1 MTRGYIAA
9 IRMQLLENA
18 MYAVTGITGQ
28 VGGAVA
34 NSLLEMGK
42 KVRAVVRN
50 PERARDWAAKG
61 CEIVQAD
68 FADSQ
73 TLAGAFTGVEGVF
86 ILIPPMFDPSPG
98 FPEVRAV
105 IATLRAALEGARPA
119 KIVCLSTIGAQATQ
133 PNLLNQLG
141 LVEQGLSALPFPIAF
156 LRAAWFMENSRWD
169 VASAREGAM
178 PSFLQPIE
186 KAVPMIATADI
197 GRLAAKLL
205 QEDWTGRRI
214 VELESRHRVTPIEM
228 AAAFAR
234 ILGREVRTEVVARET
249 WHDLF
254 AGQGMKNPTP
264 RIQMLDGFNE
274 SWIAFERDGT
284 EYVLGETPFET
295 VAAELVRCAG

>member
-1 MTRGYIAA
+1 
-9 IRMQLLENA
+9 

-28 VGGAVA
+28 VGSATA
-34 NSLLEMGK
+34 NSLLEMDQ

-50 PERARDWAAKG
+50 PDRAGDWAAKG

-68 FADSQ
+68 FSDSAA
-73 TLAGAFTGVEGVF
+73 LARAFTGVDGVF

-105 IATLRAALEGARPA
+105 IRTLQAALEAARPP

-141 LVEQGLSALPFPIAF
+141 LVEAGLSALPTPIAF

-169 VASAREGAM
+169 VASAREGIM
-178 PSFLQPIE
+178 PSFLQPID
-186 KAVPMIATADI
+186 KPAPMIATADI
-197 GRLAAKLL
+197 GRLAARLL
-205 QEDWTGRRI
+205 QENWTSRRF
-214 VELESRHRVTPIEM
+214 VELESRHRITPIEM
-228 AAAFAR
+228 ANAFGR
-234 ILGREVRTEVVARET
+234 ILDREVRTEVVARET

-274 SWIAFERDGT
+274 GWIAFERQGT

-295 VAAELVRCAG
+295 VAAELVNRAS

>member
-1 MTRGYIAA
+1 MP
-9 IRMQLLENA
+9 MESA

-28 VGGAVA
+28 VGSATA
-34 NSLLEMGK
+34 NSLLEMGQR
-42 KVRAVVRN
+42 VRAVVRN
-50 PERARDWAAKG
+50 PERARDWADKG
-61 CEIVQAD
+61 CEIAQAD
-68 FADSQ
+68 FADSEA
-73 TLAGAFTGVEGVF
+73 LVRAFSGVDGVF

-105 IATLRAALEGARPA
+105 IATLRTALETARPP

-141 LVEQGLSALPFPIAF
+141 LVEQGLSTLSFPIAF

-169 VASAREGAM
+169 VASAREGTM

-186 KAVPMIATADI
+186 KAVPMIATTDI

-205 QEDWTGRRI
+205 QESWTGRRI

-228 AAAFAR
+228 AAAFTT
-234 ILGREVRTEVVARET
+234 ILGREVHTEVVARET

-254 AGQGMKNPTP
+254 AAQGMKNPTP

-274 SWIAFERDGT
+274 GWIAFERDGT
-284 EYVLGETPFET
+284 EHVLGETPFEM
-295 VAAELVRCAG
+295 VAAELVRHAG

>member
-1 MTRGYIAA
+1 
-9 IRMQLLENA
+9 

-28 VGGAVA
+28 VGSATA
-34 NSLLEMGK
+34 NSLLEMGQT
-42 KVRAVVRN
+42 VRAVVRN

-61 CEIVQAD
+61 CEIAEAD

-73 TLAGAFTGVEGVF
+73 ALARAFAGVGGVF

-98 FPEVRAV
+98 FPEVRAM
-105 IATLRAALEGARPA
+105 IGTLRITLEAARPP

-133 PNLLNQLG
+133 TNLLNQLG
-141 LVEQGLSALPFPIAF
+141 LVEQGLAALPFPIAF

-169 VASAREGAM
+169 VAAARAGTM

-205 QEDWTGRRI
+205 QESWSGRRI

-234 ILGREVRTEVVARET
+234 ILGREVRTEVVVRKT

-254 AGQGMKNPTP
+254 VTQGMKNPTP

-274 SWIAFERDGT
+274 GWITFERDGT
-284 EYVLGETPFET
+284 EHVLGETPFET
-295 VAAELVRCAG
+295 VAAELVRRAG

>member
-1 MTRGYIAA
+1 M
-9 IRMQLLENA
+9 LESA

-28 VGGAVA
+28 VGSATA
-34 NSLLEMGK
+34 NSLLDMGQT
-42 KVRAVVRN
+42 VRAVVRN
-50 PERARDWAAKG
+50 SERAKDWAAKG
-61 CEIVQAD
+61 CEIAKAD

-73 TLAGAFTGVEGVF
+73 ALARAFAGVDGVF
-86 ILIPPMFDPSPG
+86 ILIPSMFDPSPG

-105 IATLRAALEGARPA
+105 ISTLQAALEIARPP

-169 VASAREGAM
+169 VASARAGTM

-186 KAVPMIATADI
+186 KAVPVIATVDI

-205 QEDWTGRRI
+205 QGDWSGRRI
-214 VELESRHRVTPIEM
+214 VELESRHRVAPIDM

-234 ILGREVRTEVVARET
+234 ILGREVRTEIVARET

-274 SWIAFERDGT
+274 GWIKFERNGT
-284 EYVLGETPFET
+284 EYALGDTPFET
-295 VAAELVRCAG
+295 AAAELVKHQAKA

>member
-1 MTRGYIAA
+1 MARRYTAA
-9 IRMQLLENA
+9 IPMQLLENA
-18 MYAVTGITGQ
+18 MYAVTGVTGQ
-28 VGGAVA
+28 VGSAVA
-34 NSLLEMGK
+34 NSLLDMGQT
-42 KVRAVVRN
+42 VRTVVRN
-50 PERARDWAAKG
+50 PERASDWADKG
-61 CEIVQAD
+61 CELAQAN
-68 FADSQ
+68 FADRQ
-73 TLAGAFTGVEGVF
+73 ALTRAFTDVDGVF

-98 FPEVRAV
+98 FREVRA
-105 IATLRAALEGARPA
+105 IIDTLHAALEAARPP
-119 KIVCLSTIGAQATQ
+119 KIVCLSTIGAQATR

-169 VASAREGAM
+169 VASARAGTM

-228 AAAFAR
+228 AAAFTK
-234 ILGREVRTEVVARET
+234 ILGREVRTEIVTRET

-254 AGQGMKNPTP
+254 VGQGMKNPTP

-274 SWIAFERDGT
+274 GWIAFERDGT
-284 EYVLGETPFET
+284 EHVLGETPFET

>member
-1 MTRGYIAA
+1 
-9 IRMQLLENA
+9 
-18 MYAVTGITGQ
+18 MYAVTGVTGQ
-28 VGGAVA
+28 VGSAVA
-34 NSLLEMGK
+34 NSLLEMGQT
-42 KVRAVVRN
+42 VRTVVRN
-50 PERARDWAAKG
+50 PERASDWAAKG
-61 CEIVQAD
+61 CELAQAD
-68 FADSQ
+68 FADSKA
-73 TLAGAFTGVEGVF
+73 LVRAFTGVDGVF

-98 FPEVRAV
+98 FPEVRA
-105 IATLRAALEGARPA
+105 IIGTLQAALEAAQPP

-169 VASAREGAM
+169 VASARAGTM

-186 KAVPMIATADI
+186 KAVPVIATADI
-197 GRLAAKLL
+197 GTLAAKLL

-254 AGQGMKNPTP
+254 VGQGMKNPTP

-274 SWIAFERDGT
+274 GWIKFERDGT
-284 EYVLGETPFET
+284 EHVLGETPFET

>member
-1 MTRGYIAA
+1 M
-9 IRMQLLENA
+9 LESA

-28 VGGAVA
+28 VGGAA
-34 NSLLEMGK
+34 ATSLLEMGQ

-50 PERARDWAAKG
+50 PDRARDWADKG
-61 CEIVQAD
+61 CEIAQAD
-68 FADSQ
+68 FADGEA
-73 TLAGAFTGVEGVF
+73 LVRAFTGVDGVF

-105 IATLRAALEGARPA
+105 IATLQAALEVAKPP

-141 LVEQGLSALPFPIAF
+141 LVEQGLSTLPFPIAF

-169 VASAREGAM
+169 VASTRAGTM

-186 KAVPMIATADI
+186 RTVPMIATADI

-214 VELESRHRVTPIEM
+214 VELESRHPMTPIEM
-228 AAAFAR
+228 AAAFAK
-234 ILGREVRTEVVARET
+234 ILGHEVRPEIVARET

-254 AGQGMKNPTP
+254 AGQGMKNPAP

-274 SWIAFERDGT
+274 GWIAFERQGT
-284 EYVLGETPFET
+284 EHVLGETPFET
-295 VAAELVRCAG
+295 VAAELVRRAG

>member
-1 MTRGYIAA
+1 
-9 IRMQLLENA
+9 

-28 VGGAVA
+28 VGSAVA
-34 NSLLEMGK
+34 NNLLEMGQS
-42 KVRAVVRN
+42 VRAVVRN
-50 PERARDWAAKG
+50 PDRARDWAAKG
-61 CEIVQAD
+61 CELARAD

-73 TLAGAFTGVEGVF
+73 ALTRAFTDVDGVF
-86 ILIPPMFDPSPG
+86 ILIPPVFDPSPG
-98 FPEVRAV
+98 FPEVRA
-105 IATLRAALEGARPA
+105 IISKLQEALEAARPP
-119 KIVCLSTIGAQATQ
+119 KIVCLSTIGAQANQ

-156 LRAAWFMENSRWD
+156 LRAAWFMENSLWD
-169 VASAREGAM
+169 VAAARAGTM
-178 PSFLQPIE
+178 PSFLQPVE

-205 QEDWTGRRI
+205 QESWTGRR
-214 VELESRHRVTPIEM
+214 VAELESRHRVTPIEM

-254 AGQGMKNPTP
+254 AAQGMKNPTP

-274 SWIAFERDGT
+274 GWIAFERRGT

-295 VAAELVRCAG
+295 VAAELIRRAG

>member
-1 MTRGYIAA
+1 
-9 IRMQLLENA
+9 

-28 VGGAVA
+28 VGSATA
-34 NSLLEMGK
+34 NSLLEMGQT
-42 KVRAVVRN
+42 VRAVVRN

-61 CEIVQAD
+61 CEIAEAD

-73 TLAGAFTGVEGVF
+73 ALARAFAGVGGVF

-98 FPEVRAV
+98 FPEVRAM
-105 IATLRAALEGARPA
+105 IGTLRITLEAARPP

-141 LVEQGLSALPFPIAF
+141 LVEQGLAALPFPIAF

-169 VASAREGAM
+169 VAAARAGTM

-205 QEDWTGRRI
+205 QESWSGRRI

-234 ILGREVRTEVVARET
+234 IFGREVRTEVVVRKT

-254 AGQGMKNPTP
+254 VTQGMKNPTP

-274 SWIAFERDGT
+274 GWISFEGGGKAALRKGRVSLA
-284 EYVLGETPFET
+284 EVLQK
-295 VAAELVRCAG
+295 LVG

>member
-1 MTRGYIAA
+1 MARGYTAGNPNA
-9 IRMQLLENA
+9 MLESA

-28 VGGAVA
+28 VGSAVA
-34 NSLLEMGK
+34 NSLLEMGQT
-42 KVRAVVRN
+42 VRAVVRT
-50 PERARDWAAKG
+50 PGRARDWAAKG
-61 CEIVQAD
+61 CDIAEAD

-73 TLAGAFTGVEGVF
+73 ALARAFTGVDGVF

-98 FPEVRAV
+98 FPEVRTV
-105 IATLRAALEGARPA
+105 IATLRTALEAARPP

-156 LRAAWFMENSRWD
+156 LRAAWFMENSLWD
-169 VASAREGAM
+169 VGSARAGTM

-197 GRLAAKLL
+197 GKLAANLL
-205 QEDWTGRRI
+205 QESWTGRRI
-214 VELESRHRVTPIEM
+214 VELESHRPVTPIEM
-228 AAAFAR
+228 AAAFAK
-234 ILGREVRTEVVARET
+234 ILGREVRIEVVARET

-264 RIQMLDGFNE
+264 RMQMLDGFNE
-274 SWIAFERDGT
+274 GWIAFERDGT
-284 EYVLGETPFET
+284 ERVVGETSFET
-295 VAAELVRCAG
+295 VAAELVQRAG

>member
-1 MTRGYIAA
+1 
-9 IRMQLLENA
+9 

-28 VGGAVA
+28 VGSATA
-34 NSLLEMGK
+34 NSLLEAGQA
-42 KVRAVVRN
+42 VRAVVRN
-50 PERARDWAAKG
+50 PDRARDWAAKG
-61 CEIVQAD
+61 CDIAQAD
-68 FADSQ
+68 FADKAA
-73 TLAGAFTGVEGVF
+73 LARAFTGVDGVF

-105 IATLRAALEGARPA
+105 IGTLQAALEAARPP

-141 LVEQGLSALPFPIAF
+141 LVEHGLSALPFSIAF

-169 VASAREGAM
+169 VAAAREGTM

-197 GRLAAKLL
+197 GTLAAKLL

-228 AAAFAR
+228 AKVFAR
-234 ILGREVRTEVVARET
+234 ILGHEVRTEVVARET
-249 WHDLF
+249 WHELF

-264 RIQMLDGFNE
+264 RVQMLDGFNE
-274 SWIAFERDGT
+274 GWIKFERSGT

-295 VAAELVRCAG
+295 VAVELVRQPS

>member
-1 MTRGYIAA
+1 MAIRYIAA
-9 IRMQLLENA
+9 IPMQLLESP

-28 VGGAVA
+28 VGSAVA
-34 NSLLEMGK
+34 TSLLEMGK
-42 KVRAVVRN
+42 AVRAVVRN
-50 PERARDWAAKG
+50 PDRARDWAAKG
-61 CEIVQAD
+61 CELAQAD
-68 FADSQ
+68 FADSEA
-73 TLAGAFTGVEGVF
+73 LARAFTGVDGVF

-98 FPEVRAV
+98 FAEVRA
-105 IATLRAALEGARPA
+105 IIGTLRTALEAARPP

-141 LVEQGLSALPFPIAF
+141 LVEQGLSTLPFPIAF

-169 VASAREGAM
+169 VASVRAGTM

-214 VELESRHRVTPIEM
+214 AELESRNRVTPIEM

-254 AGQGMKNPTP
+254 AAQGMKNPTP

-274 SWIAFERDGT
+274 GWIAFERDGT
-284 EYVLGETPFET
+284 EHVLGETPFET
-295 VAAELVRCAG
+295 VAAELVRRAS